1 MARRDALRG
10 DQKAAELQLRHLTA
24 LRKRLLRKA
33 GLGEGKVVLDV
44 GAGEG
49 LVGFGALELVGET
62 GRVIFSDISEPLV
75 EFIRAAAEQMG
86 VLDRCS
92 FVTAGAEDLSAIE
105 SESVDLVATR
115 SVLIYLDDKPR
126 AFREFFRVLKPGGRT
141 ALFEP
146 IDDRRMTEYSE
157 YWQRRAWV
165 DPDSK
170 EGAPVKDLLER
181 LDEHWEKRYGHVNE
195 AMLNFNERDLV
206 MMSVAAGF
214 AGVHTE
220 LDLGAGPM
228 PPMKW
233 DTLMKSSGNPLIP
246 TNGEV
251 IREVFSP
258 EEQARFEQHLRP
270 IVSAAATSG
279 ARMDRSRGR
288 SKRRYPRS
296 LFPTSRS
303 SPAKERGGW

>member
-1 MARRDALRG
+1 MAEPDKWSRWLAKTRFGG
-10 DQKAAELQLRHLTA
+10 DQKAAELQMRGLTM
-24 LRKRLLRKA
+24 LRKRLLKKA
-33 GLGEGKVVLDV
+33 GLSEGKVVLDV

-49 LVGFGALELVGET
+49 LIGFGALELVGAT
-62 GRVIFSDISEPLV
+62 GRVIFSDISERLV
-75 EFIRAAAEQMG
+75 EFTRTAAEQMG

-105 SESVDLVATR
+105 SESVDLVTTR

-146 IDDRRMTEYSE
+146 IDDQRMTEYSE
-157 YWQRRAWV
+157 YWRRRFWA
-165 DPDSK
+165 DPDSA
-170 EGAPVKDLLER
+170 EGAPVNDLLER
-181 LDEHWEKRYGHVNE
+181 LENHWDERYRDVND

-214 AGVHTE
+214 AGVHVE

-228 PPMKW
+228 PPMNW

-251 IREVFSP
+251 IREIFSA

-270 IVSAAATSG
+270 LV
-279 ARMDRSRGR
+279 
-288 SKRRYPRS
+288 
-296 LFPTSRS
+296 
-303 SPAKERGGW
+303 ERGGQLWRGHGSFTWAFKAPIPDPPWPEEP

>member
-1 MARRDALRG
+1 MAEPDKWSRWLAETRFGG
-10 DQKAAELQLRHLTA
+10 DQKAAELQLHHLKL
-24 LRKRLLRKA
+24 LRKRLLKKA
-33 GLGEGKVVLDV
+33 GLSEGKVVLDV

-49 LVGFGALELVGET
+49 LVGFGALELVGAT
-62 GRVIFSDISEPLV
+62 GRVIFSDISDRLV
-75 EFIRAAAEQMG
+75 EFTRAAAEQMG

-92 FVTAGAEDLSAIE
+92 FVTARAEDLSAVE
-105 SESVDLVATR
+105 SESVDLVTTR
-115 SVLIYLDDKPR
+115 SVLIFVDDKPR
-126 AFREFFRVLKPGGRT
+126 AFSEFFRVLKPGGRT

-157 YWQRRAWV
+157 YWRRRGWV

-170 EGAPVKDLLER
+170 EGEAVKDLLER
-181 LDEHWEKRYGHVNE
+181 LDDHWKKRYGHVNE

-206 MMSVAAGF
+206 MMSIAAGF

-251 IREVFSP
+251 IREVFNP
-258 EEQARFEQHLRP
+258 EEQARFEHHLRP
-270 IVSAAATSG
+270 IV
-279 ARMDRSRGR
+279 
-288 SKRRYPRS
+288 
-296 LFPTSRS
+296 
-303 SPAKERGGW
+303 ERGGNLWRAHGSFTWAFKAPIPQKPFPEEP

>member
-1 MARRDALRG
+1 MAEPDKWSRWLAKTRFGG
-10 DQKAAELQLRHLTA
+10 DQKAAELQMRGLTM
-24 LRKRLLRKA
+24 LRKRLLKKA
-33 GLGEGKVVLDV
+33 GLSEGKVVLDV

-49 LVGFGALELVGET
+49 LIGFGALELVGAT
-62 GRVIFSDISEPLV
+62 GRVIFSDISERLV
-75 EFIRAAAEQMG
+75 EFTRTAAEQMG

-105 SESVDLVATR
+105 SESVDLVTTR

-146 IDDRRMTEYSE
+146 IDDQRMTEYSE
-157 YWQRRAWV
+157 YWRRRFWA
-165 DPDSK
+165 DPDSA
-170 EGAPVKDLLER
+170 EGAPVNDLLER
-181 LDEHWEKRYGHVNE
+181 LENHWDERYRDVND

-214 AGVHTE
+214 AGVHVE

-228 PPMKW
+228 PPMNW

-251 IREVFSP
+251 IREIFTP
-258 EEQARFEQHLRP
+258 EEQARFEHHLRP
-270 IVSAAATSG
+270 MV
-279 ARMDRSRGR
+279 
-288 SKRRYPRS
+288 
-296 LFPTSRS
+296 
-303 SPAKERGGW
+303 ERGGNLWRGHGSFTWAFKAPIPEKPWPEDE

>member
-1 MARRDALRG
+1 
-10 DQKAAELQLRHLTA
+10 
-24 LRKRLLRKA
+24 
-33 GLGEGKVVLDV
+33 
-44 GAGEG
+44 
-49 LVGFGALELVGET
+49 
-62 GRVIFSDISEPLV
+62 
-75 EFIRAAAEQMG
+75 MG

-92 FVTAGAEDLSAIE
+92 FVTARAEDLSAIE

-115 SVLIYLDDKPR
+115 SVLIYVDDKPR

-146 IDDRRMTEYSE
+146 IDDQRMTEYSE
-157 YWQRRAWV
+157 YWRRRAWA

-181 LDEHWEKRYGHVNE
+181 LDDHWKKRYGHVNE

-228 PPMKW
+228 PPMNW
-233 DTLMKSSGNPLIP
+233 DTMMKSSGNPLIP

-258 EEQARFEQHLRP
+258 EEQVRFEQHLRP
-270 IVSAAATSG
+270 IV
-279 ARMDRSRGR
+279 
-288 SKRRYPRS
+288 
-296 LFPTSRS
+296 
-303 SPAKERGGW
+303 ERGGQLWRMHGSFTWAFKAPIPEKPFPEEP

>member
-1 MARRDALRG
+1 MAEADKWSRWLAETRFGG
-10 DQKAAELQLRHLTA
+10 DQKAAELQMRGLTL
-24 LRKRLLRKA
+24 LRKRLLKKA

-49 LVGFGALELVGET
+49 LIGFGALELVGAT
-62 GRVIFSDISEPLV
+62 GRVIFSDISERLV
-75 EFIRAAAEQMG
+75 EFTRTAAEKMG

-92 FVTAGAEDLSAIE
+92 FVTAGAEDLGAIE

-115 SVLIYLDDKPR
+115 SVLIYVDDKQR
-126 AFREFFRVLKPGGRT
+126 AFCEFFRVLKPGGRT

-146 IDDRRMTEYSE
+146 IDDQHMTEYSE
-157 YWQRRAWV
+157 YWRRRFWA
-165 DPDSK
+165 DPDSA

-181 LDEHWEKRYGHVNE
+181 LDNHWDERYRHVND

-214 AGVHTE
+214 AGVHVE

-228 PPMKW
+228 PPMNW

-251 IREVFSP
+251 IREIFTP

-270 IVSAAATSG
+270 LV
-279 ARMDRSRGR
+279 
-288 SKRRYPRS
+288 
-296 LFPTSRS
+296 
-303 SPAKERGGW
+303 ERGGNLWRSHGSFTWAFKAPIPAKPWPEDE

>member
-1 MARRDALRG
+1 M
-10 DQKAAELQLRHLTA
+10 
-24 LRKRLLRKA
+24 
-33 GLGEGKVVLDV
+33 
-44 GAGEG
+44 
-49 LVGFGALELVGET
+49 
-62 GRVIFSDISEPLV
+62 
-75 EFIRAAAEQMG
+75 
-86 VLDRCS
+86 
-92 FVTAGAEDLSAIE
+92 
-105 SESVDLVATR
+105 
-115 SVLIYLDDKPR
+115 LIYVDDKPR
-126 AFREFFRVLKPGGRT
+126 AFREFLRVLKPGGRT

-170 EGAPVKDLLER
+170 EGAPVKDLLAR

-233 DTLMKSSGNPLIP
+233 DTMMKSSGNPLIP

-251 IREVFSP
+251 IREVF
-258 EEQARFEQHLRP
+258 R
-270 IVSAAATSG
+270 
-279 ARMDRSRGR
+279 
-288 SKRRYPRS
+288 
-296 LFPTSRS
+296 
-303 SPAKERGGW
+303 RGGAGEIRTALAANGRARRQPVASARIVHLGVQSADPQKPFPDEP

>member
-1 MARRDALRG
+1 MAEPDKWSRWLAETRFGG
-10 DQKAAELQLRHLTA
+10 DQKAAELQLSYLTA
-24 LRKRLLRKA
+24 LRKRLLKKA

-49 LVGFGALELVGET
+49 LLGFGALELVGAT
-62 GRVIFSDISEPLV
+62 GRVIFSDISERLV
-75 EFIRAAAEQMG
+75 EFTRAAAEQIG

-92 FVTAGAEDLSAIE
+92 FITAGAEDLSAIE

-115 SVLIYLDDKPR
+115 SVLIYVDDKPR

-146 IDDRRMTEYSE
+146 IDDQRMTEYSE
-157 YWQRRAWV
+157 YWRRRAWA

-170 EGAPVKDLLER
+170 EGAPIKDLLAR
-181 LDEHWEKRYGHVNE
+181 LDEYWERYRHVND

-228 PPMKW
+228 PPGNW

-251 IREVFSP
+251 IRQVFSSD
-258 EEQARFEQHLRP
+258 EQARFEQHLRP
-270 IVSAAATSG
+270 LV
-279 ARMDRSRGR
+279 
-288 SKRRYPRS
+288 
-296 LFPTSRS
+296 
-303 SPAKERGGW
+303 ERGGNLWRAHGSFTWAFKAPIPANPFPDE